1 MFDSIDSEGVIS
13 ENDRGIFFIE
23 HGILKVEKDPSQ
35 SLTRNSRSFGTLH
48 SIGSMKARS
57 PSKAQLHH
65 HIKKKKSRPRHTHTF
80 RLARIGPGWVV
91 GSIEAFTGLKN
102 PGVHIAVTDCRLH
115 HLPYEAL
122 LQIEGDDPV
131 LALKLLK
138 LLAHLLARR
147 QDITIEQMS
156 THHSIM
162 TNQPLKK
169 PVKRSTMAAISVASF
184 G

>member
-1 MFDSIDSEGVIS
+1 MFDSPEVEGAVG
-13 ENDRGIFFIE
+13 EDDRGLIFIE
-23 HGILKVEKDPSQ
+23 HGILKVEKDPTQ
-35 SLTRNSRSFGTLH
+35 SLMRNSRSFGTLH

-57 PSKAQLHH
+57 PSKAQLLSYE
-65 HIKKKKSRPRHTHTF
+65 KKKSTHRRTHTF
-80 RLARIGPGWVV
+80 RLARIGPGWIV
-91 GSIEAFTGLKN
+91 GSTEAFTGLKN
-102 PGVHIAVTDCRLH
+102 PGIHIAVTDCCLH

-122 LQIEGDDPV
+122 QQIEKDDPI

-147 QDITIEQMS
+147 QDIAIEQMG

-169 PVKRSTMAAISVASF
+169 PIKRSTMAAINKASF
-184 G
+184 